1 MLHVFDMD
9 GTLLRGTTAS
19 LEISRHQLCLQQ
31 ITDLEKMFDNGL
43 LTTKVFA
50 QEVHKLWSALDET
63 GVDHIFENS
72 PWIQDIEKVMSDIR
86 EKGEHSIVITMS
98 PNFFAERLKKFGV
111 AEVYS
116 STFPPL
122 PFAGPIDV
130 SKILTPDD
138 KVTITQKTLARLSLK
153 ETECIAYGDSGS
165 DIPLFKY
172 IQNNIS
178 INGTQSLIS
187 LARETYI
194 GNNLFEAYQLSRE
207 KYIQRL

>member
-9 GTLLRGTTAS
+9 GTLLRDTTAS
-19 LEISRHQLCLQQ
+19 LEISKHQSCLQQ
-31 ITDLEKMFDNGL
+31 IEDLEKQFDKGF

-50 QEVHKLWSALDET
+50 QEVYKLWSALNET
-63 GVDHIFENS
+63 AVESIFENS
-72 PWIQDIEKVMSDIR
+72 PWIQDIERVMSDIR

-98 PNFFAERLKKFGV
+98 PNFFADRLRKFGV

-122 PFAGPIDV
+122 PFNDPIDV
-130 SKILTPDD
+130 SKILTPND
-138 KVTITQKTLARLSLK
+138 KVTITKKNLEHLNLKTS
-153 ETECIAYGDSGS
+153 ECIAYGDSGS

-172 IQNNIS
+172 IKNNIS
-178 INGTQSLIS
+178 INGTSSLLS
-187 LARETYI
+187 LAQENYI
-194 GNNLFEAYQLSRE
+194 GNSLFEAYQISRE